1 MASNLVRF
9 GIPSIALVLAALFV
23 WAVAESARRAGFSA
37 VQWRRQALLAAGA
50 VSAFLGLIAALAL
63 TGVLA
68 RFDLR
73 PPPLLFWLLSM
84 LGVPLA
90 IGWSPLGRRLADQL
104 PFAVL
109 VGVQAFR
116 LPLELVMH
124 RAAADKVMPSVMS
137 YGGYNFD
144 ILSGFSAALLGLAL
158 ARGNVP
164 RGLVIAWNAL
174 GAALLANIVTIA
186 FLATPLVRAFG
197 EDQLNTWVTQFPY
210 AWMAVMVASALLGHV
225 LVARKLLA
233 QRGAPQPRFG
243 TLTPACCKSVVRV
256 ERS

>member
-23 WAVAESARRAGFSA
+23 WAVAESARRAGFSPDRC
-37 VQWRRQALLAAGA
+37 RRQTLLAAGA
-50 VSAFLGLIAALAL
+50 VSAFMGLIAALAL
-63 TGVLA
+63 GGVLA

-90 IGWSPLGRRLADQL
+90 VGLSPLGRRLAEQL
-104 PFAVL
+104 PLAAL

-124 RAAADKVMPSVMS
+124 RAATEKVMPSVMS
-137 YGGYNFD
+137 YAGYNFD
-144 ILSGFSAALLGLAL
+144 ILSGISALLLGVAL
-158 ARGNVP
+158 VRGNVP
-164 RGLVIAWNAL
+164 RSVVVAWNAL
-174 GAALLANIVTIA
+174 GATLLANIVSIA

-197 EDQLNTWVTQFPY
+197 DDQLNTWITQFPY
-210 AWMAVMVASALLGHV
+210 AWMAIMVGSALLGHV

-233 QRGAPQPRFG
+233 SHPRLG
-243 TLTPACCKSVVRV
+243 TLTPACCNSVVSV